1 MEVVEMLETI
11 KNILSGYI
19 RSSDNIF
26 IWLYR
31 LIKKRAFIKK
41 YINRL
46 LVDIEYNYDGIHYAC
61 EVYHHLKNK
70 VTLDSIYESSDGDKY
85 EFTRIFIG
93 INSISISAAVS
104 LNGYNEAVYMRTFF
118 NDTDKVRVIKT
129 NKTELGH
136 ESRSYDIIAPIVKE
150 DNNDIEYIIISAFVI
165 VIQRFIIEYLKV

>member
-1 MEVVEMLETI
+1 MLETI

-61 EVYHHLKNK
+61 EIYHYLKNK
-70 VTLDSIYESSDGDKY
+70 VSLDSTYENGDDKY

-93 INSISISAAVS
+93 INSISISVAVS
-104 LNGYNEAVYMRTFF
+104 LDGYNEAVYMITFF
-118 NDTDKVRVIKT
+118 NDTDKARVMKT

-136 ESRSYDIIAPIVKE
+136 ESRSYNIIAPIVKE
-150 DNNDIEYIIISAFVI
+150 DDNDIEYLIITAFVI
-165 VIQRFIIEYLKV
+165 VVQRFIIEYLKV

>member
-1 MEVVEMLETI
+1 MLETI

-31 LIKKRAFIKK
+31 LRKKRAFIKK
-41 YINRL
+41 YVRYIYD
-46 LVDIEYNYDGIHYAC
+46 VKYDYDGVHYLC
-61 EVYHHLKNK
+61 EIYHYLKNK
-70 VTLDSIYESSDGDKY
+70 VNLDSIYENDDDKY

-93 INSISISAAVS
+93 INSISISVAVS
-104 LNGYNEAVYMRTFF
+104 LDGYNEAVYMITFF

-150 DNNDIEYIIISAFVI
+150 DDNDIEYLIISAFVI
-165 VIQRFIIEYLKV
+165 VVQRFILEYLKV

>member
-1 MEVVEMLETI
+1 MLETI

-26 IWLYR
+26 IWQYR

-41 YINRL
+41 YINRCISD
-46 LVDIEYNYDGIHYAC
+46 VKYDYDGVHYLC
-61 EVYHHLKNK
+61 EIYHHLKNK
-70 VTLDSIYESSDGDKY
+70 VNLDSIYENDDDDKY
-85 EFTRIFIG
+85 ELTRIFIG

-104 LNGYNEAVYMRTFF
+104 LDGYNEAVYMITFF
-118 NDTDKVRVIKT
+118 NDTDKVRVMKT

-150 DNNDIEYIIISAFVI
+150 DDNDIEYLIITAFVI
-165 VIQRFIIEYLKV
+165 VVQRFIIEYLKV